1 MLAIDSLVTDLMFKA
16 SASLDQQ
23 ALLDALGGEDEA
35 AKKKLLDPD
44 MLDPRVEMELSPS
57 MPFRRRGERRLL
69 IIDDSVAPLR
79 KDPQQDF
86 VVEKDLRPYKEA
98 LIDLCEKLPVRLG
111 RLFALG
117 AWGDAVLVAH
127 SARDLRAICLLP
139 WALDPTVDIDGK
151 RRAGRLNQQEFEA
164 KILAFEKR
172 LDELD
177 EKEILASLSGV
188 SFERRGDLLVV
199 DVLDAQGHWDVR
211 ASMVMESQLAAMER
225 FSMIPGAP
233 SVKKLDPK
241 AEPRKDGK
249 DAKAEAKPNGKPAP
263 APAPPPAPE
272 PVGPPLAIA
281 EVGGSVLLVF
291 PAERFDLD
299 IAAALG
305 KKDWDTVVRR
315 SDNLPGQLRDRLH
328 RDGGGWVAP
337 LEFLSEVFV
346 DGKPLTKPA
355 FEAGAQPLTGGGRA
369 LPVHFPRFGPA
380 VLIDIPG
387 KGRFVTSLTDHAD
400 AVAAVVTG

>member
-86 VVEKDLRPYKEA
+86 LVEKDLRPYKEA

-139 WALDPTVDIDGK
+139 WALDPSVDIDG
-151 RRAGRLNQQEFEA
+151 RRREGRLNQKEFEA

-177 EKEILASLSGV
+177 DKEILASLSGV

-199 DVLDAQGHWDVR
+199 DVLDAQGFWDVR
-211 ASMVMESQLAAMER
+211 ASMVMESQLAAIER

-233 SVKKLDPK
+233 SIKKVDPK

-249 DAKAEAKPNGKPAP
+249 AEAKSNGKPAP
-263 APAPPPAPE
+263 TPAPAPAPE
-272 PVGPPLAIA
+272 PVGPPLAVT

-299 IAAALG
+299 VAAALG
-305 KKDWDTVVRR
+305 KKDWDTIVRS
-315 SDNLPGQLRDRLH
+315 SDNLTGQVRDRLH

-400 AVAAVVTG
+400 AVAAVVTR